1 VLPIKCFANDF
12 FCRLSSS
19 AVDHAERSCPS
30 AESVAGHLDQSR
42 YDGHFESI
50 WYHPHPL
57 LRLNREGE
65 CLAARLRPGNVHSAD
80 GWEELLLP
88 EIERH
93 QTLNKEVVFRG
104 DAAFANPKL
113 YEALEERGVKTA
125 IRVPANDN
133 LQRKITELLTRPVA
147 FALNT
152 RLDFAFANKIVSGA
166 SLNQGLK
173 RKFSFEQA

>member
-30 AESVAGHLDQSR
+30 AESVAGHLDQTR

-104 DAAFANPKL
+104 DAAFAKPKL
-113 YEALEERGVKTA
+113 YEALEERREDSDSRSCQRPPAAEDYGVVDA
-125 IRVPANDN
+125 AGGLCAQHPA
-133 LQRKITELLTRPVA
+133 
-147 FALNT
+147 
-152 RLDFAFANKIVSGA
+152 RLCVCKQNSLWRESESGF
-166 SLNQGLK
+166 K
-173 RKFSFEQA
+173 KEIFV

>member
-1 VLPIKCFANDF
+1 MLPIKGFANGL

-93 QTLNKEVVFRG
+93 QTLNKEVRDQSWDFKPRG
-104 DAAFANPKL
+104 GALLQHARAA
-113 YEALEERGVKTA
+113 ETM
-125 IRVPANDN
+125 D
-133 LQRKITELLTRPVA
+133 
-147 FALNT
+147 
-152 RLDFAFANKIVSGA
+152 
-166 SLNQGLK
+166 
-173 RKFSFEQA
+173 